1 MLPLVPIIDLLLIL
15 LVILLSMGMFF
26 ALILEAN
33 PNADFEEPLNL
44 ITSSLS

>member
-1 MLPLVPIIDLLLIL
+1 MLPLMVVVDLLLIV

-44 ITSSLS
+44 ASL

>member
-26 ALILEAN
+26 ALILEEN
-33 PNADFEEPLNL
+33 PNADFEESLNL
-44 ITSSLS
+44 AHL